1 MGKKRK
7 DKKKITKICI
17 LNNIEIIEH
26 KSLIEKEN
34 RICECCENKD
44 ELENNLQN
52 KEKEKDSKIWDVL
65 FDLNLLLFPFAINK
79 KFKVNKNI
87 YESLLV
93 IFISIALMI
102 IGAIVWGISV
112 VSFFL
117 WLFKIHGL
125 YKKIIAIVIILW
137 MFLIA
142 SVLVISGKEFIKE
155 TDSNKI
161 YSFSSIII
169 ALISFIFAI
178 ITFLWKTNR

>member
-1 MGKKRK
+1 MGKRK
-7 DKKKITKICI
+7 KNKKKITEIYI

-26 KSLIEKEN
+26 KSLIEKES
-34 RICECCENKD
+34 RICEYCENKD

-52 KEKEKDSKIWDVL
+52 KEKEKHSKLWDVL
-65 FDLNLLLFPFAINK
+65 FDLNLLFFPFVINK

-93 IFISIALMI
+93 IFISTALMI

-112 VSFFL
+112 IAFFL

-125 YKKIIAIVIILW
+125 CKKIIAIVIILW
-137 MFLIA
+137 MFFIA

-161 YSFSSIII
+161 YSFSSNII